1 MRRGAHQEA
10 ALRGDRQAPS
20 LASLPLRQHHCP
32 LARFLSPSTLLS
44 LLRPLSPTGTKK
56 RRSSWTW
63 RSRVSPPP
71 SFPFHPTTATYLS
84 SPSLTQ
90 VANAKKQAAQS
101 VVNGLLNLGLSF
113 LSLLTCSHCSEC
125 YFQDASGRWTEGFE
139 KNKDVGLMLAAASLG
154 NVCLLPH
161 FSRRSSCGR
170 PTRVSTW

>member
-1 MRRGAHQEA
+1 MRRGARQEA

-90 VANAKKQAAQS
+90 VAKVYLWKDFQELGADIAESAVDSRIDAIQPGSCATLIYTSGTTVGLFSHIDRRATRRASCVPTMAACS
-101 VVNGLLNLGLSF
+101 TRRTSAT
-113 LSLLTCSHCSEC
+113 TCS
-125 YFQDASGRWTEGFE
+125 
-139 KNKDVGLMLAAASLG
+139 
-154 NVCLLPH
+154 
-161 FSRRSSCGR
+161 
-170 PTRVSTW
+170 